1 MGLAH
6 PKPNPNPT
14 PDPDPNPNPNPNQV
28 TERRY
33 QLILAVLLPREISP
47 GLAKR
52 TPADILDEIDLT
64 RALAAKMKS
73 GAFSM

>member
-1 MGLAH
+1 MLRRAG
-6 PKPNPNPT
+6 
-14 PDPDPNPNPNPNQV
+14 V

-52 TPADILDEIDLT
+52 TPADILDEIDLM

>member
-1 MGLAH
+1 MMRMLRRAG
-6 PKPNPNPT
+6 
-14 PDPDPNPNPNPNQV
+14 V

-33 QLILAVLLPREISP
+33 QLILAVLLPREITES
-47 GLAKR
+47 LAKR
-52 TPADILDEIDLT
+52 IHADILDEIDLT

>member
-1 MGLAH
+1 M
-6 PKPNPNPT
+6 
-14 PDPDPNPNPNPNQV
+14 
-28 TERRY
+28 
-33 QLILAVLLPREISP
+33 LLPREISP